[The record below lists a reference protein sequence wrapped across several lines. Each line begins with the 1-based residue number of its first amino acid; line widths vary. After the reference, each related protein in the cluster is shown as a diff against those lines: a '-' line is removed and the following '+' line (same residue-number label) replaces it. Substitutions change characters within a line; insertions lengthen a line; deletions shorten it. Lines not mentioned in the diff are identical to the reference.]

1 MTITP
6 EIVDYVAQLSRLEL
20 SEEEKKQA
28 EKDLGDILS
37 YMDKL
42 SELDTEQVEPMSHTL
57 PVNNVMREDV
67 CRPSAHREELLQN
80 APQKKDGC
88 YQVPKAVE

>member
-20 SEEEKKQA
+20 SEGEKKRV

-42 SELDTEQVEPMSHTL
+42 NELDTTDVEPMSHTL

-67 CRPSAHREELLQN
+67 CRPSSDREELLQN

>member
-1 MTITP
+1 M
-6 EIVDYVAQLSRLEL
+6 
-20 SEEEKKQA
+20 SEEEKKRA

-42 SELDTEQVEPMSHTL
+42 SELDTDNVEPMSHTL
-57 PVNNVMREDV
+57 PVSNVMREDV
-67 CRPSAHREELLQN
+67 CRPSADREELLQN
-80 APQKKDGC
+80 APQQQDGC